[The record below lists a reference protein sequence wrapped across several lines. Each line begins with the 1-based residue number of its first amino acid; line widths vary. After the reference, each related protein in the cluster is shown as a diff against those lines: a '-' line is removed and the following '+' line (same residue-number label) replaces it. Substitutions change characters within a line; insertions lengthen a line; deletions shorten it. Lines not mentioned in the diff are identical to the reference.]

1 MKKLNTSPKVREILT
16 DALYLLASGVLF
28 AIAYNMFLVPGQ
40 IFIGGAGGIATALN
54 VLFGLPT
61 GLMITLINV
70 PLVLLFM
77 LFYGMKSTIKGIV
90 GILVSST
97 FVDVSA
103 VLIPFEELFPAAATN
118 QLLCGLLGGLSLG
131 AAVAFMFARGY
142 STGGSDLAAFIVKVF
157 IPNTPT
163 PKVIFAIDACV
174 VVFASFLKTY
184 GLNGYKITVADISVI
199 LMSVFFS
206 IITTFMS
213 NISLS
218 TINGGFDKTRMAYIF
233 SDHYDV
239 VADAIMEQLS
249 RGVTILDGKGWYTKE
264 DKKVILCVVKKNE
277 IFLLKSLVRKM
288 DESAFMILSEATET
302 IGRGFKAGVGDVS
315 IEPKKKK

>member
-1 MKKLNTSPKVREILT
+1 MKQTKMSPHLREILT
-16 DALYLLASGVLF
+16 DVIYLFMSGCLF
-28 AIAYNMFLVPGQ
+28 AIAYNMFLVPGK

-61 GLMITLINV
+61 GLMTVVINV

-97 FVDVSA
+97 FVDVTA
-103 VLIPFEELFPAAATN
+103 MLIDFNQLFPNAEGN
-118 QLLCGLLGGLSLG
+118 KILCVLLGGLSLG

-157 IPNTPT
+157 IPKTPT
-163 PKVIFAIDACV
+163 PKVIFAIDAFV
-174 VVFASFLKTY
+174 VVFAAFITY
-184 GLNGYKITVADISVI
+184 KQDGFAAI

-206 IITTFMS
+206 IITTFMQTT
-213 NISLS
+213 SLGV
-218 TINGGFDKTRMAYIF
+218 INGGFDKTRVAYIF
-233 SDHYDV
+233 SDHYDAI
-239 VADAIMEQLS
+239 ADAMMEKLS
-249 RGVTILDGKGWYTKE
+249 RGVTLLDGQGWYTKE
-264 DKKVILCVVKKNE
+264 DKKIIFCVVKKNE
-277 IFLLKSLVRKM
+277 IFTLKSLVREM
-288 DESAFMILSEATET
+288 DENAFMILSEATET

-315 IEPKKKK
+315 IEPKKRKIK